1 MTKLLHAAPHGR
13 VTRRS
18 KTIRHKAKQKP
29 LPMHLQVLPQRMSP
43 IPRNPACYETGK
55 RGWGAY
61 LSYRDAGALKL
72 LLGRGLSNSGPCR
85 IALESCFGGRPVFCH
100 NDSIEALAYVRA
112 CQSLGIAA
120 RLYIIEESND
130 EARQ

>member
-1 MTKLLHAAPHGR
+1 
-13 VTRRS
+13 
-18 KTIRHKAKQKP
+18 
-29 LPMHLQVLPQRMSP
+29 MHLQVLPQRMSP

-61 LSYRDAGALKL
+61 LSYRDTGYMGLR
-72 LLGRGLSNSGPCR
+72 LGRGLSNQGQCVLTLASGTYR
-85 IALESCFGGRPVFCH
+85 H
-100 NDSIEALAYVRA
+100 HDSIEALAYVRA